1 MMRFQLKLSPTT
13 FLVAINIAVYIFTSV
28 IGGNFLETNIYVL
41 REFGQYN
48 LYVING
54 EYWQLLTSIFVHV
67 DIMHITLNMLFLFIF
82 GLRAEEFLKTEEY
95 FTVYMLSGLT
105 GSLLTLFFMSA
116 NTLSAGAS
124 GAVFGMY
131 GAGLIYMRKRFGQ
144 SIAGA
149 LLYSL
154 LFLMLTTGSGVN
166 VIAHF
171 GGLATGLAIGY
182 LLAQSHQDS
191 YWIENY

>member
-1 MMRFQLKLSPTT
+1 MRFQLKLSPTT
-13 FLVAINIAVYIFTSV
+13 FLVAVNIVVYIFTSV

-48 LYVING
+48 LYVLNG

-67 DIMHITLNMLFLFIF
+67 DIMHIALNMLFLFIF
-82 GLRAEEFLKTEEY
+82 GLRAEDFFKTEEY
-95 FTVYMLSGLT
+95 FTVYLLSGLT

-131 GAGLIYMRKRFGQ
+131 GASLIYMRKRFGQ

-171 GGLATGLAIGY
+171 GGLVTGLAIGY
-182 LLAQSHQDS
+182 ILAQSRQEI
-191 YWIENY
+191 YWLENY

>member
-13 FLVAINIAVYIFTSV
+13 FLVAVNIVVYIFTSV

-48 LYVING
+48 LYVLNG

-67 DIMHITLNMLFLFIF
+67 DIMHIALNMLFLFIF
-82 GLRAEEFLKTEEY
+82 GLRAEDFFKTEEY
-95 FTVYMLSGLT
+95 FTVYLLSGLT
-105 GSLLTLFFMSA
+105 GSILTLFFMSA

-131 GAGLIYMRKRFGQ
+131 GASLIYMRKRFGQ

-171 GGLATGLAIGY
+171 GGLVTGLAIGY
-182 LLAQSHQDS
+182 ILAQSRQEI
-191 YWIENY
+191 YWLENY